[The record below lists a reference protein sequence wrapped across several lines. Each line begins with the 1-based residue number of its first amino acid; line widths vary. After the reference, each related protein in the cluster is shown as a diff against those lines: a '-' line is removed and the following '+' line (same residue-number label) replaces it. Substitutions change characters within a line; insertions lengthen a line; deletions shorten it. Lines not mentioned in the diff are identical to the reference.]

1 MIVII
6 IQYVIEIM
14 GFNLIQDKG
23 KHLAPLTIRLYITP
37 LNSMSGLVIAPR
49 VDVATE

>member
-1 MIVII
+1 MIHEIMIVII

-23 KHLAPLTIRLYITP
+23 KHLAPINDQIVYHA
-37 LNSMSGLVIAPR
+37 V
-49 VDVATE
+49 E